1 MERFARMG
9 DSVVT
14 FPRLGRS
21 RAPLAAAALLPV
33 LALALT
39 ACGGGSS
46 KSTEIIVEGPMSGPQ
61 AATGTDMR
69 NAAQL
74 AVDQANASG
83 GILGR
88 KIKLVSGDDKAD
100 PSAGEKVAK
109 QAVKDGDFA
118 VIGPYNSSVGIV
130 NLKTYVNGGVIP
142 IHLTSD
148 AATDGLGYT
157 VQPKNYQVAPVEA
170 KAITGYLKARKVAI
184 VYDTSTYTVGIA
196 KQLRAALTAAGAK
209 VVLYQSLTPKN
220 LDAGALVGR
229 IKATKPDLFYSS
241 TYFPQGGKIA
251 KTAAARGLKA
261 TCFMGLA
268 NQDADF
274 VKTAGLAAARRCYA
288 SGVPSAEQ
296 FAEARAY
303 VSDYRKKF
311 GTAPGT
317 WGTFTYDSVRL
328 LFASVRKAGAWD
340 TKRVESELSKTTGYK
355 GITGTI
361 TINPKTGDRR
371 SVPVVILRIG
381 AKGQYLID
389 PKWAKFAGFS
399 L

>member
-1 MERFARMG
+1 MA
-9 DSVVT
+9 
-14 FPRLGRS
+14 
-21 RAPLAAAALLPV
+21 
-33 LALALT
+33 LALAG
-39 ACGGGSS
+39 CGGSS
-46 KSTEIIVEGPMSGPQ
+46 NSTKILVEGPISGPQ

-74 AVDQANASG
+74 AVDEANSSG
-83 GILGR
+83 GVLGR
-88 KIKLVSGDDKAD
+88 KIDLVSGDDKAD
-100 PSAGEKVAK
+100 PTVGKKVATR
-109 QAVKDGDFA
+109 AVKSGDFA

-130 NLKTYVNGGVIP
+130 NLKTYVNGSVIP

-170 KAITGYLKARKVAI
+170 KAITGYLKARRVAI
-184 VYDTSTYTVGIA
+184 VYDTSTYTAGIA
-196 KQLRAALTAAGAK
+196 KQVKAALTAAGAK
-209 VVLYQSLTPKN
+209 IVLYKSLTPQN
-220 LDAGALVGR
+220 LHVAALVGEM
-229 IKATKPDLFYSS
+229 KAAKPDLFYSS

-251 KTAAARGLKA
+251 KAAAARGLTA

-268 NQDADF
+268 NQDAAF

-296 FAEARAY
+296 FAGAQAY
-303 VSDYRKKF
+303 VSHYRKKF

-328 LFASVRKAGAWD
+328 LFASVRKAGAWS
-340 TKRVESELSKTTGYK
+340 TKQVESQLSKTTGYK

-371 SVPVVILRIG
+371 SVPVVILRIN
-381 AKGQYLID
+381 AKGNYVVD
-389 PKWAKFAGFS
+389 PKWARFAGFS